1 MNVDVTEKRLFLM
14 DQIQSGQKDVYKTYN
29 ERMEY
34 STAILHSCIITPA
47 SLGYCN
53 SMTCSMSWLSA
64 VHPSLVWLGSDLI
77 REIATSRPSSTVH
90 TLMDV
95 FIK

>member
-53 SMTCSMSWLSA
+53 SMTCFHVMVVGCSSES
-64 VHPSLVWLGSDLI
+64 SLAW
-77 REIATSRPSSTVH
+77 
-90 TLMDV
+90 
-95 FIK
+95 K